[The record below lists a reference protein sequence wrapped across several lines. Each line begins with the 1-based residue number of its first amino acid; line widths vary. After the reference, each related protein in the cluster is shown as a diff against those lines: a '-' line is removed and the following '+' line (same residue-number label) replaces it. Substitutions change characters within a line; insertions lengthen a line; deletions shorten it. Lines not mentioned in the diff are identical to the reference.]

1 MTATLWAGKVGQTS
15 DEEFRAWGKAVSD
28 AIQLGGIV
36 KTADTGQ
43 IDWAT
48 VSKPAAI
55 NTSQGYEIYRFAD
68 SLQSTAPV
76 FFRLDYGSGSD
87 AKYASLWL
95 TVGTG
100 SDGNGTITGVVIDSY
115 QITHANSGSATN
127 KSIITSFTN
136 GLVISLIQATSGG
149 YGMYFTLER
158 THDST
163 SADTSAGVMCNT
175 LKGTT
180 KQSIYAP
187 FSGTVFTYANIM
199 SLLPPTGSG
208 ASAPDIHLY
217 PVRFF
222 TPGEGPV
229 SNLCAAY
236 FSADFA
242 TDSTYTVNFLGTDK
256 TFRTTQ
262 VLSSSVG
269 YGAST
274 AYLMFIFE

>member
-1 MTATLWAGKVGQTS
+1 MAATLWAGKVGQAS
-15 DEEFRAWGKAVSD
+15 DGEFRAWGKAVSD
-28 AIQLGGIV
+28 AIQLGGIA
-36 KTADTGQ
+36 KTTDTGQ
-43 IDWAT
+43 IDWET

-76 FFRLDYGSGSD
+76 FFRLDYGSGSS
-87 AKYASLWL
+87 AGYASLWL

-100 SDGNGTITGVVIDSY
+100 SDGNGTITGVLININ
-115 QITHANSGSATN
+115 QITFANAGSATN

-136 GLVISLIQATSGG
+136 GLVISLIQATVAGNS
-149 YGMYFTLER
+149 MCFTLER

-163 SADTSAGVMCNT
+163 SADTSAGVMCNIM
-175 LKGTT
+175 KGTI

-187 FSGTVFTYANIM
+187 FSGTVLTCTNIM
-199 SLLPPTGSG
+199 SLLPTTGSG
-208 ASAPDIHLY
+208 ASAPDINLY

-236 FSADFA
+236 FTSDFA

-262 VLSSSVG
+262 VLTNSVG
-269 YGAST
+269 YGASN
-274 AYLMFIFE
+274 AYLMLIFE